1 MGFYFDCMSDR
12 PLKFAKSYSCHS
24 FVLLRLQR
32 SMLWHGQRNYYLPWR
47 ERRFARVQMAMGED
61 FKTPGVAHFY
71 WQTISC
77 FFSFVHF
84 WCAQFH
90 AFVLILIWVW
100 INTFLGEWTSIYQLF
115 WCSPGVQGF
124 DPLPYISTVFLIL
137 QIKHRLT
144 GENNSSAPAKLL
156 RLCCRSSSSTE
167 FWDPSGAVPVHDQK
181 WAAQHCS
188 VRKHQGVFLV
198 NDSLI

>member
-1 MGFYFDCMSDR
+1 
-12 PLKFAKSYSCHS
+12 
-24 FVLLRLQR
+24 
-32 SMLWHGQRNYYLPWR
+32 
-47 ERRFARVQMAMGED
+47 MAMGED
-61 FKTPGVAHFY
+61 FKTPG
-71 WQTISC
+71 SC
-77 FFSFVHF
+77 
-84 WCAQFH
+84 
-90 AFVLILIWVW
+90 
-100 INTFLGEWTSIYQLF
+100 TFLLADHLMFFFPPLSIFGVPNFMPLFWFLYGYESIPIDTIFRGMNIHKSQLF

-124 DPLPYISTVFLIL
+124 DPLLYISTVFLLI
-137 QIKHRLT
+137 QMKHWL
-144 GENNSSAPAKLL
+144 GKNNSSAPAKLL